1 MNFRGNGNTRG
12 RGQPIGRGQSNFNQ
26 PRAYQ
31 THSELQNR
39 LDILETRVRILEIS
53 ERDQARDIAG
63 FSGAAVTNQQAIR
76 TLTDRVDGIQRDRD
90 GNIPRAPAPTP
101 QSNTPAPNP
110 PSYTPLNV
118 QRGLQEETR
127 RELVA
132 DITSTGWPAAIADLA
147 EELVIT
153 RGRLVILETL
163 VQHQA
168 EQIGTLSTTI
178 TTTANATSNCQNTVT
193 ELTTSTDTL
202 QTHIG
207 QILDQEVRGAEI
219 HSQLQIALNAL
230 NSNLEV
236 LHALREARQNETPE
250 RYTQILQQIRS
261 QIRAESPE
269 ESQAATETEVLPVTV
284 QETQPAH
291 QRIEVE
297 GDTEDD
303 DTN

>member
-39 LDILETRVRILEIS
+39 LDILETRVRILEIA

-90 GNIPRAPAPTP
+90 GSIPRAPAPTP

-110 PSYTPLNV
+110 PSYTPSNI

-163 VQHQA
+163 VQHQ
-168 EQIGTLSTTI
+168 
-178 TTTANATSNCQNTVT
+178 
-193 ELTTSTDTL
+193 
-202 QTHIG
+202 
-207 QILDQEVRGAEI
+207 
-219 HSQLQIALNAL
+219 
-230 NSNLEV
+230 V
-236 LHALREARQNETPE
+236 L
-250 RYTQILQQIRS
+250 
-261 QIRAESPE
+261 
-269 ESQAATETEVLPVTV
+269 
-284 QETQPAH
+284 
-291 QRIEVE
+291 
-297 GDTEDD
+297 
-303 DTN
+303 

>member
-90 GNIPRAPAPTP
+90 GNIPGAPAPTP

-269 ESQAATETEVLPVTV
+269 ESQAATETEALPVTV

>member
-1 MNFRGNGNTRG
+1 M
-12 RGQPIGRGQSNFNQ
+12 
-26 PRAYQ
+26 
-31 THSELQNR
+31 
-39 LDILETRVRILEIS
+39 
-53 ERDQARDIAG
+53 
-63 FSGAAVTNQQAIR
+63 
-76 TLTDRVDGIQRDRD
+76 
-90 GNIPRAPAPTP
+90 
-101 QSNTPAPNP
+101 
-110 PSYTPLNV
+110 NV

-178 TTTANATSNCQNTVT
+178 TTTANATSTCQNTLT
-193 ELTTSTDTL
+193 ELTTRTDTL

-269 ESQAATETEVLPVTV
+269 ESQATIETEALPVTV
-284 QETQPAH
+284 QETQSAH

>member
-101 QSNTPAPNP
+101 QNNTPAPNP

-178 TTTANATSNCQNTVT
+178 TTTANATSNCQNTLT
-193 ELTTSTDTL
+193 ELTTRTDTL

-219 HSQLQIALNAL
+219 HSQLQVALNAL

-269 ESQAATETEVLPVTV
+269 ESQAATETEAIPVTV